1 MDRFSFVR
9 FGLLLTGV
17 GILFLFGPATVRT
30 HGAFDAFLKIEG
42 IDGGSKDAAHMNWIG
57 LTHVVSGDLNGDA
70 MADREASAPSV
81 SELAVRK
88 AGGTQAQTVGSA
100 TGGAGA
106 GKATLATTAPPRDT
120 ASGMPT
126 GKRVHKP
133 LVIVKEVDKAS
144 PLLVQACASGK
155 HFTTAEVD
163 LSGQRYTLYDV
174 VIAAVQKSSGGDRPT
189 ETLTLNFTKIEF
201 KNLKQK

>member
-1 MDRFSFVR
+1 MARVSVAR
-9 FGLLLTGV
+9 ICLLGIGV
-17 GILFLFGPATVRT
+17 GLLFLFGPATVRT

-42 IDGGSKDAAHMNWIG
+42 IDGESKDAAHMNWIG
-57 LTHVVSGDLNGDA
+57 VTRVAAGDLNGDA

-88 AGGTQAQTVGSA
+88 AGGSQAQTVGSA
-100 TGGAGA
+100 TAGAGA

-120 ASGMPT
+120 SSGMAT
-126 GKRVHKP
+126 GKRQHKP

-163 LSGQRYTLYDV
+163 LGGQRYTLYDV
-174 VIAAVQKSSGGDRPT
+174 VIAAVQKSSGGDRPS
-189 ETLTLNFTKIEF
+189 ETVTLNFTKIAYTYQ
-201 KNLKQK
+201 KQK